1 MVQTDVL
8 IIGGGLTG
16 LTLQHLLRNLPLK
29 VVLVEGRKRLGG
41 RILTHREPGGAPIE
55 MGATWL
61 GSQHTRLGSLLE
73 GLGLETFPQ
82 KLGEKAFYEWIST
95 SPPQLVDLPPNNAPS
110 YRIRG
115 GTDSLIAALAAAL
128 DPATRFLGERVE
140 TIRSL
145 PAGLRVT
152 GTGRTLEA
160 QMVVSTL
167 PPYLF
172 LQTIQVFPKLPAD
185 LAGVMEK
192 THTWMGESIKFGLSC
207 PAPFWDE
214 PTSSGTVF
222 SNVGPV
228 SEMYDHSRYEGDAFA
243 LKGFL
248 DGSYASLGYGERKAM
263 VLKQL
268 KKYYGARTDDF
279 TAYFETVWAREPLTY
294 APYSTAVLPHQ
305 NNGHPLFREPCLGGR
320 LVLAGSET
328 APEFPGYMEGAVASA
343 GSAFNRVREFLMP

>member
-1 MVQTDVL
+1 MIQTDVL

-16 LTLQHLLRNLPLK
+16 LTLQYLLRKLPLK
-29 VVLVEGRKRLGG
+29 VMLVEGRERLGG

-115 GTDSLIAALAAAL
+115 GTDALISGLAGAL
-128 DPATRFLGERVE
+128 DPATRLLGERVQ

-152 GTGRTLEA
+152 SSGRTLEA

-167 PPYLF
+167 PPNLF
-172 LQTIQVFPKLPAD
+172 LQTVQVSPQIPAD

-207 PAPFWDE
+207 PEPFWDE

-228 SEMYDHSRYEGDAFA
+228 SEMYDHSRFEGDAFA

-248 DGSYASLGYGERKAM
+248 DGTYASMGYGERKAM
-263 VLKQL
+263 VLHQL
-268 KKYYGARTDDF
+268 KKYYGPRVEDF
-279 TAYFETVWAREPLTY
+279 TAYFEAVWAREPLTY

-305 NNGHPLFREPCLGGR
+305 NNGHPAYRQPCLGGR
-320 LVLAGSET
+320 LLLAGSET
-328 APEFPGYMEGAVASA
+328 APAFPGYMEGAVRSA
-343 GSAFNRVREFLMP
+343 EAVYQQLKSILLP